1 LTLTVPERKCRFEP
15 DKQTYLLMT
24 NEKFTF
30 LPFSVKLN
38 KLLLEAE
45 YIGTSKIKDKLSV
58 LYLLDKTYFEILYT
72 EDMDQIL
79 SINEVDTKHLIYFC
93 NFDIAELL

>member
-1 LTLTVPERKCRFEP
+1 
-15 DKQTYLLMT
+15 MT

-45 YIGTSKIKDKLSV
+45 YIGSSKIKDKLSV
-58 LYLLDKTYFEILYT
+58 LYLLDKCYYEILYT
-72 EDMDQIL
+72 EDMNHII
-79 SINEVDTKHLIYFC
+79 SIEEVKNDHLAYFC
-93 NFDIAELL
+93 DFDISNLL